1 MITSQ
6 HLPLEQGPVEGALRE
21 NGHIDHRDQSSFEDV
36 RTPSTGALDIY
47 TSGTWVRA
55 RLLIA
60 SVSSPPLRY

>member
-21 NGHIDHRDQSSFEDV
+21 NGHIGHRDQSSFEDV